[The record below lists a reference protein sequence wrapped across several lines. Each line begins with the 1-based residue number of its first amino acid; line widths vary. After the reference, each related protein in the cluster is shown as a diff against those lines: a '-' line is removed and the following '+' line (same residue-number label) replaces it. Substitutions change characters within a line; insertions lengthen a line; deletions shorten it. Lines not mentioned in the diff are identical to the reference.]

1 MEEETLRSCIERMV
15 AAKQTMN
22 TPRDQLGDFRREA
35 RSDGLNIQALNPL
48 VEVLSEHQHDRGA
61 RVLTDLIY
69 YAQVAGANLPLSG
82 NGTPAG
88 RWSEGVPGQQTVTVT
103 DLGASQSDIPAGLKS
118 RRRHISPSFRL
129 AFDGVLAGCVSVF
142 LVWLLH

>member
-1 MEEETLRSCIERMV
+1 MEEETLRRCIARMV
-15 AAKQTMN
+15 AAKESMN
-22 TPRDQLGDFRREA
+22 TARDELIDIRREV
-35 RSDGLNIQALNPL
+35 RSDGANIQALNPL
-48 VEVLSEHQHDRGA
+48 VEILSEHQHDQGS

-88 RWSEGVPGQQTVTVT
+88 RWSEGVSGQQTVTNT
-103 DLGASQSDIPAGLKS
+103 DSGASHSETAAERKS
-118 RRRHISPSFRL
+118 PGRSIVPSVRL
-129 AFDGVLAGCVSVF
+129 AFDGVLAGCLSVF

>member
-15 AAKQTMN
+15 AEKETMN
-22 TPRDQLGDFRREA
+22 TARDQLVDYRREA

-48 VEVLSEHQHDRGA
+48 VDILSEHPHDRGA

-69 YAQVAGANLPLSG
+69 YAQVAGTNLPLSG

-88 RWSEGVPGQQTVTVT
+88 RWSEGVPGQQTVTDT
-103 DLGASQSDIPAGLKS
+103 DLEASHSETPAERKS
-118 RRRHISPSFRL
+118 PRRSIVPSVRF
-129 AFDGVLAGCVSVF
+129 AFDGVLAGSLSVF
-142 LVWLLH
+142 LVWLLN